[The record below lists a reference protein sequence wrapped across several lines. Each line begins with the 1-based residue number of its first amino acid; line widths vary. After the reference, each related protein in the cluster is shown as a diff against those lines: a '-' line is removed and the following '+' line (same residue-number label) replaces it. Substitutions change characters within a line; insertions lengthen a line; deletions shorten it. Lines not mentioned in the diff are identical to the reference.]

1 MAPKKEAAVENL
13 VPIGRFSKMTRLSV
27 KALRHYDELGLLVPA
42 VVDPS
47 SGYRYYTY
55 GQANR
60 AEAIRVLRSLEMP
73 LEDVREALA
82 ADGPQVAAKVLDR
95 HRARLEA
102 QLGRHERMLVFLG
115 KLIERE
121 EGVMPYEVQVKEVPA
136 QQVAVVRRHASMT
149 TIGQDIASGFAAIG
163 EATGR
168 AGVPLAGPPFLTMF
182 EVIDE
187 ESEGDI
193 EIAFP
198 VDAPFGGAGEVLGR
212 EDPAMTVA
220 STVHRGAY
228 DEIGPAYSTL
238 AGWIQEHGHEI
249 VGPPREIY
257 LTDPGETPDPA
268 DYVTEIQFP
277 IR

>member
-1 MAPKKEAAVENL
+1 MENL

-27 KALRHYDELGLLVPA
+27 KALRNYDDLGLLVPA
-42 VVDPS
+42 VVDRS

-60 AEAIRVLRSLEMP
+60 AEAIRVLRSLDMP
-73 LEDVREALA
+73 LQDIREALE
-82 ADGPQVAAKVLDR
+82 ADDPEVAAKVLDR

-102 QLGRHERMLVFLG
+102 ELDRHERMLAFMGRLM
-115 KLIERE
+115 ERK
-121 EGVMPYEVQVKEVPA
+121 EGVMPYEIEVKEVPA
-136 QQVAVVRRHASMT
+136 QHVAVVRKHASKT
-149 TIGQDIASGFAAIG
+149 TIGRDISSGFAAIG

-168 AGVPLAGPPFLTMF
+168 AGVPLAGPPFLIMF
-182 EVIDE
+182 EVVDE

-198 VDAPFGGAGEVLGR
+198 VSMPFGGGGEVVGR
-212 EDPAMTVA
+212 EEPAMTVA
-220 STVHRGAY
+220 STMHRGAY

-238 AGWIQEHGHEI
+238 TGWIQEHGHEI

-257 LTDPGETPDPA
+257 LTDPSETPDPA

-277 IR
+277 IS